1 MTKNQAEINER
12 LEAYKNGTVDSPY
25 KIKTRTYREP
35 GYLPMEPGA
44 IDVDERYNAQCI
56 DLIIDY
62 VLWFTDNKVKM
73 WGNAKDAIN
82 NQLEPYFTWHKNTPE
97 YVPPIGSIGVNNF
110 DGYEKYGH
118 IYIVYSDA
126 NEDTMLVLEQNWNCN
141 ANLPPKLRTDNYTG
155 CAGFWVPNVVGN
167 DKKVGKELKYNR
179 DEVTGY
185 QLPNRGY
192 KPRGVVIHNDAGSQS
207 AMQYHDTL
215 VNASLSRLEQGI
227 AHSYISGDE
236 VWQALPESRIAW
248 HTANENGNTNYYGI
262 EVCQSMSASDQQFL
276 DNEQSAFQEAARML
290 KKWDL
295 PVDRSTVRLHN
306 EFSSTQCPHRS
317 MALHA
322 GYTSSQRAPQDV
334 VNKTKDYFI
343 SQIKSYYEGEIPK
356 GSTVE
361 SSKQPSN
368 TLAGEWQQNEY
379 GTWWK
384 EENATFTC
392 GAEPILARIDAP
404 SLQAQEGYWFQPGGY
419 ANYDEVCLR
428 DGYVWIGY
436 TWQDVRYYLPVR
448 TWDGTPPPN
457 HLSGLGDLWGSID

>member
-1 MTKNQAEINER
+1 MTKTQAEITER

-35 GYLPMEPGA
+35 DFLPMEPGA
-44 IDVDERYNAQCI
+44 IDVDKRWNAQCI
-56 DLIIDY
+56 DLVIDY
-62 VLWFTDNKVKM
+62 VLWLTDNKVRLI
-73 WGNAKDAIN
+73 GNAKDVIN
-82 NQLEPYFTWHKNTPE
+82 NKLEPYFTWYTNTPE
-97 YVPPIGSIGVNNF
+97 YVPPIGSIGINNF
-110 DGYEKYGH
+110 DGFEKHGH
-118 IYIVYSDA
+118 IYIVYGDA
-126 NEDTMLVLEQNWNCN
+126 NTNTMLVLEQNWNCK
-141 ANLPPKLRTDNYTG
+141 ANLPPKLRIDNYTG

-248 HTANENGNTNYYGI
+248 HTANNDGNTNYYGI
-262 EVCQSMSASDQQFL
+262 EVCQSKSASDKDFL
-276 DNEQSAFQEAARML
+276 DSEQSAFQEAARML
-290 KKWDL
+290 KKWGL
-295 PVDRSTVRLHN
+295 PVDRNTVRLHN

-317 MALHA
+317 MSIHA
-322 GYTSSQRAPQDV
+322 GYNSSQRAPQDV

-343 SQIKSYYEGEIPK
+343 SQIKSYYEGEIPEGK
-356 GSTVE
+356 PIIEETRQ
-361 SSKQPSN
+361 SSNETGGWK
-368 TLAGEWQQNEY
+368 QNEY

-392 GAEPILARIDAP
+392 GGEPILARIDAP
-404 SLQAQEGYWFQPGGY
+404 SLLAPEGYWFQPGGY

>member
-1 MTKNQAEINER
+1 MAKTQAEIVKR

-25 KIKTRTYREP
+25 RIKTKTYREP
-35 GYLPMEPGA
+35 DFLPMEPGS
-44 IDVDERYNAQCI
+44 IDVDKRWNAQCM
-56 DLIIDY
+56 DEVIDY
-62 VLWFTDNKVKM
+62 VLWFTDNKIWLK
-73 WGNAKDAIN
+73 GNAIDVIN
-82 NQLEPYFTWHKNTPE
+82 NNLEPYFTWHKNTPE
-97 YVPPIGSIGVNNF
+97 YVPSIGSIGVNDH
-110 DGYEKYGH
+110 DGFEKYGH

-126 NEDTMLVLEQNWNCN
+126 NTETMIVLEQNWNSN
-141 ANLPPKLRTDNYTG
+141 ANLPPKLRKDNYRG
-155 CAGFWVPNVVGN
+155 CAGFWVPNVAKD

-192 KPRGVVIHNDAGSQS
+192 KPKGIVIHNDAGSQS
-207 AMQYHDTL
+207 AMQYHDSL
-215 VNASLSRLEQGI
+215 VNASLSRLEAGI
-227 AHSYISGDE
+227 AHSYISDDS

-248 HTANENGNTNYYGI
+248 HTANENGNTNFYGI

-276 DNEQSAFQEAARML
+276 DNEQSAFQEAARLL
-290 KKWDL
+290 KKWGL

-343 SQIKSYYEGEIPK
+343 SQIKAYYEGEIPEAI
-356 GSTVE
+356 SIVE
-361 SSKQPSN
+361 THQKSN
-368 TLAGEWQQNEY
+368 NVGDWQQNQY

-384 EENATFTC
+384 VQNATFTC
-392 GAEPILARIDAP
+392 GAEPILNRIDAP
-404 SLQAQEGYWFQPGGY
+404 SLLAPEGYWFQPGGY

-436 TWQDVRYYLPVR
+436 TWQYTRYYLPVR

-457 HLSGLGDLWGSID
+457 HIDGLGDLWGTIN